1 MYMKRIITQEE
12 KNGMIDLY
20 LNGNSAQKAAAVY
33 GLSSECCTR
42 EAKKRGIKI
51 KNNSKYTINDSV
63 FEQIDTEDKAYWLG
77 FIAADGNVTDF
88 GGLNIGLKKS
98 DITHLEKFKKFCGSS
113 HPIKICRSYPS
124 FKGSDNSKT
133 FESCRI
139 VIGNR
144 KICNDLAKFGISP
157 RKSFSFIPPLNLI
170 PENLHRHFW
179 RGIFD
184 GDGCISKTLEPKYKN
199 SWVWTINL
207 VGNRIVI
214 EKFQEYIFSYSK
226 CRAKILSKYGEGN
239 EETCCISSAG
249 VELVQNIL
257 RPIYSDAK
265 VYLDRKYELYLECV
279 SQQILRK
286 KRSDITAEQLQVL
299 FEKHQTWRGVA
310 KELKTSTGR
319 LYLIREDLGMI
330 SSSQNRKK
338 KEKEII
344 E

>member
-1 MYMKRIITQEE
+1 MYMRRIITQDE
-12 KNGMIDLY
+12 KDGMINLY
-20 LNGNSAQKAAAVY
+20 INGDSAQKAASVY

-51 KNNSKYTINDSV
+51 KNNSRYTIDDSI
-63 FEQIDTEDKAYWLG
+63 FEKIDTEDKAYWLG
-77 FIAADGNVTDF
+77 FIAADGNVTDY

-98 DITHLEKFKKFCGSS
+98 DLLHLEKFKKFCGSS
-113 HPIKICRSYPS
+113 HPIKICRSSPS
-124 FKGSDNSKT
+124 FEGGDNSKI

-144 KICNDLAKFGISP
+144 KICNDLAKFGILP
-157 RKSFSFIPPLNLI
+157 RKSFSFIPTLDLI
-170 PENLHRHFW
+170 SEDLHRHFW
-179 RGIFD
+179 RGVFD

-207 VGNRIVI
+207 VGNRPVI

-226 CRAKILSKYGEGN
+226 CRAKIISKYGECDK
-239 EETCCISSAG
+239 ETCCISSAG

-257 RPIYSDAK
+257 RPIYSNANI
-265 VYLDRKYELYLECV
+265 YLDRKYKLYLECAA
-279 SQQILRK
+279 QTILRK
-286 KRSDITAEQLQVL
+286 KRSDITVEQIRDL
-299 FEKHQTWRGVA
+299 FDKHRTWRGVA

-319 LYLIREDLGMI
+319 LYLIREGLGMI
-330 SSSQNRKK
+330 DSQNRKK
-338 KEKEII
+338 KEKEGA